1 MTNIPKLQ
9 RDNIIFVLIDLQTKL
24 LAKIQ
29 QASRIVNSN
38 ILLLE
43 AANALN
49 CLVIATTQ
57 YRKGLGNV
65 VDQVASLVGEET
77 IDKMSFSCVVS
88 PAFQE
93 RLKNSSRDWVVVS
106 GIETHICV
114 LQTSLDLL
122 REGYQVAVVTDAVGA
137 RAEEDH
143 LRGLQRLEKSGA
155 LLVTTEMLIYELL
168 GQSGTESFQKV
179 LPLIKRRSPN

>member
-9 RDNIIFVLIDLQTKL
+9 HDNIIFVLIDLQTKL
-24 LAKIQ
+24 LSKIQ
-29 QASRIVNSN
+29 RANRIVNSN

-43 AANALN
+43 VAKALD

-57 YRKGLGNV
+57 YRQGLGNL
-65 VDQVASLVGEET
+65 VDQIAPLVGEDT
-77 IDKMSFSCVVS
+77 IDKMTFSCVAA
-88 PAFQE
+88 PAFQQ
-93 RLKNSSRDWVVVS
+93 RLKSSGRKWVVVS

-122 REGYQVAVVTDAVGA
+122 REGYQVAIVTDAIGA

-143 LRGLQRLEKSGA
+143 LRGLQRLERSGA

-168 GQSGTESFQKV
+168 GQSDTESFKKV
-179 LPLIKRRSPN
+179 LPLIKARPSN